1 MAGRPV
7 KYATPEK
14 MQIAIDAY
22 SRVVLMLMKRQGK
35 EYKLNRLQLQD

>member
-14 MQIAIDAY
+14 MQIA